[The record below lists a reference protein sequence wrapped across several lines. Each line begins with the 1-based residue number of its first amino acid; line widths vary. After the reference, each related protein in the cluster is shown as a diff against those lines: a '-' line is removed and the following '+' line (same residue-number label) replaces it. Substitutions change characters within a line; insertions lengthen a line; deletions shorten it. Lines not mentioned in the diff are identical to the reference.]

1 MWCRCKRTSIANTR
15 DAVESLKKYENYWWK
30 TQFKFKW
37 SQQLAAKI
45 KQNKSLI
52 CNSWYYCLIVL
63 KFSQYELGIFFLS
76 FPERN
81 KKHKHWKGM
90 QLLLIS
96 LSSCFTINITYITI
110 DQGSW
115 SAVLPI
121 RDKCICMHIM
131 WQTLFAVC
139 VYRLATKHHLTTLE
153 NNTTQRSTHLY
164 KQL

>member
-1 MWCRCKRTSIANTR
+1 MWCRCKRTSIENTR
-15 DAVESLKKYENYWWK
+15 DAVESLKKSERK

-37 SQQLAAKI
+37 SEQLAAKKYNKI
-45 KQNKSLI
+45 NHLSVTVHISGSYCPEIFSIWTWNIFLEFPRKKQ
-52 CNSWYYCLIVL
+52 
-63 KFSQYELGIFFLS
+63 
-76 FPERN
+76 
-81 KKHKHWKGM
+81 KHKHWKGM

-96 LSSCFTINITYITI
+96 CFTLNITYITI
-110 DQGSW
+110 DQGPW

-121 RDKCICMHIM
+121 RDQCICMHIM
-131 WQTLFAVC
+131 WQTLFAVR